1 MRHVVAIDI
10 GGTHFRVALFDF
22 EGRPVSLL
30 EGKTLHSGGREW
42 MLRQLQERV
51 DALRRASRT
60 TVEACGVSFGGPVNF
75 KDQRVTSVH
84 TPGWNGFDLSEWAQ
98 KTLGLRCLVDNDANC
113 GAIGEHRYG
122 AARGAESLVYLT
134 LSTGIGGGIITH
146 RRLHR
151 GRDSMAG
158 EVGHI
163 PLGAADDF
171 CTCGLKSGC
180 TEYFASGRA
189 LERRVREFA
198 LRNPERAA
206 ALLKRGAA
214 ETLTARDL
222 VEAAKEGDSEAA
234 AIFQEAAQWLGRA
247 VLVIIRLLDPDKII
261 LGGGVAQ
268 AGHFLLEAIHAPLKT
283 WWSPSFPYTTEID
296 LAQLGD
302 YSPLYGAAGLA
313 IELAHTRPDARVA
326 REKFA
331 ASD

>member
-1 MRHVVAIDI
+1 MRHVVAVDV

-30 EGKTLHSGGREW
+30 EGETLHSGGRDW
-42 MLRQLQERV
+42 MLRQLHERIE
-51 DALRRASRT
+51 ALRRASRT

-84 TPGWNGFDLSEWAQ
+84 TPGWKGFELAEWVH

-113 GAIGEHRYG
+113 GALGEHRYG
-122 AARGAESLVYLT
+122 AARGAESLVYIT

-146 RRLHR
+146 GRLHR

-158 EVGHI
+158 EIGHI
-163 PLGAADDF
+163 PLAASDDL

-180 TEYFASGRA
+180 TEALASGRA
-189 LERRVREFA
+189 LERNVREFA
-198 LRNPERAA
+198 ALHPEKAA
-206 ALLKRGAA
+206 ALLRLGAA
-214 ETLTARDL
+214 ERLSAREL
-222 VEAAKEGDSEAA
+222 IQAAREGDADA
-234 AIFQEAAQWLGRA
+234 NAILQEAAQWLGRA
-247 VLVIIRLLDPDKII
+247 LLVVIRLLDPDKIV

-268 AGHFLLEAIHAPLKT
+268 AGDFLLNSIHAPLKA
-283 WWSPSFPYTTEID
+283 WWSPMFPYTTEIA

-313 IELAHTRPDARVA
+313 IELAKTRPDARVA
-326 REKFA
+326 RERFA